1 MSDYAEIV
9 ALVEGT
15 TEKIF
20 VADILAPYL
29 EKKGVCMT
37 PIVISKPGQKGGDV
51 KFDWVKNDI
60 NLHLKQR
67 RDTYLTLIVDFYGI
81 KGDWPGLKEAK
92 QQATPSMKS
101 SKISSETKKQVA
113 ALFKG
118 YDVDRRFV
126 PYFSMHEFEAL
137 LFSEPQTLSTSIHV
151 SQSEIDTILTKC
163 GEPENIDDS
172 PNTAPSKRLEKLCGR
187 FKKTTTGIAIAKAI
201 GLNIIREK
209 CLIFNGWLTDVENL
223 KGVSYG

>member
-20 VADILAPYL
+20 VADMLAPYL
-29 EKKGVCMT
+29 FEKGVIMT

-51 KFDWVKNDI
+51 KFDRVKNDI

-92 QQATPSMKS
+92 Q
-101 SKISSETKKQVA
+101 
-113 ALFKG
+113 
-118 YDVDRRFV
+118 R
-126 PYFSMHEFEAL
+126 
-137 LFSEPQTLSTSIHV
+137 
-151 SQSEIDTILTKC
+151 
-163 GEPENIDDS
+163 
-172 PNTAPSKRLEKLCGR
+172 KRLNNYTR
-187 FKKTTTGIAIAKAI
+187 
-201 GLNIIREK
+201 
-209 CLIFNGWLTDVENL
+209 
-223 KGVSYG
+223 